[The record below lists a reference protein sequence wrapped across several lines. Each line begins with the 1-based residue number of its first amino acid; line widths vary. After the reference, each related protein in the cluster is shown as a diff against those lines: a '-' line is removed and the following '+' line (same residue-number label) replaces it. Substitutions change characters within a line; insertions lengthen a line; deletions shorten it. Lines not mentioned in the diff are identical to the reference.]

1 MKNIKTL
8 VIGAVAVSLSA
19 LTLVSCNDWLNLGPI
34 DYYGSESYWK
44 TEANFDSYIDGMH
57 KNMRDQAWNHTIIA
71 GEIRGGTHIDGT
83 SSDGSSVDYADMIM
97 QNFDEDHTGLS
108 NFGGY
113 YGPITNVNLFLARL
127 QETDVVPADKKALYL
142 GIAYGLRA
150 FYYFDLYRLYG
161 GVPLRLTADVVEGE
175 LDPLKLYMARS
186 EPADVLA
193 QIKDDIQKSLDNFG
207 TANTIPYGKD
217 YWSKAATEALAGEVY
232 LWSAKVATGNQPAGG
247 AADIA
252 KAKTYFTNVMN
263 NYNLSLQNNFADIFS
278 VKNKLNSEVIF
289 AIHYGE
295 GEATNSL
302 GSYTYMS
309 DGRGLTMEQV
319 DENGVRFGDP
329 FKLNTAGIQRAQYI
343 DNMFLSYDPDD
354 TRRDATFKASY
365 SANEYAASGKIVLY
379 GTHVCKNI
387 GYTNDAGVHQF
398 IGDFIYY
405 RLAWVYLS
413 LAEIANYEG
422 NGSDVAK
429 YINLV
434 RARAYG
440 DNWNAATYGFT
451 AGDFQTN
458 ELAILAEKDKEFLQ
472 EGQRWHDLRRMT
484 LTKDGKHLV
493 FCKEANPKKNGLP
506 ILNESTEAYKVLWP
520 IDKNVMNSD
529 KELKQTPGYPTT
541 TESE

>member
-1 MKNIKTL
+1 MDKHMKHIQSIL
-8 VIGAVAVSLSA
+8 AALLSA
-19 LTLVSCNDWLNLGPI
+19 MALVSCNDWLTLGPI

-57 KNMRDQAWNHTIIA
+57 KNMRDQAWTHTIVS
-71 GEIRGGTHIDGT
+71 GELRGGTHIDGT
-83 SSDGSSVDYADMIM
+83 SSDGSSVDYADIIM

-108 NFGGY
+108 TFGGY
-113 YGPITNVNLFLARL
+113 YGPITNVNLFIARL
-127 QETDVVPADKKALYL
+127 NATDVVPEAKKATYL
-142 GIAYGLRA
+142 GIAHGLRA
-150 FYYFDLYRLYG
+150 FYYFDLFRLYG
-161 GVPLRLTADVVEGE
+161 TVPLRLTADVVEGE

-186 EPADVLA
+186 EAADVMA
-193 QIKDDIQKSLDNFG
+193 QIKDDLQKSLDYFG
-207 TANTIPYGKD
+207 SANTIPYGKS

-232 LWSAKVATGNQPAGG
+232 LWSAKVATGNQSAGG

-263 NYNLSLQNNFADIFS
+263 NYGLKLQDDFGDIFS
-278 VKNKLNSEVIF
+278 VSNKLNSEVIF

-302 GSYTYMS
+302 GNYTYMS

-319 DENGVRFGDP
+319 DEKGVRFGDP
-329 FKLNTAGIQRAQYI
+329 FQLNTAGIQRAQYI
-343 DNMFLSYDPDD
+343 DNMFLSYDPK
-354 TRRDATFKASY
+354 DARSVSTFTASY

-379 GTHVCKNI
+379 GTHVHKNI
-387 GYTNDAGVHQF
+387 GYTNTAGVHQF

-422 NGSDVAK
+422 NGADVAK

-434 RARAYG
+434 RKRAYA
-440 DNWNAATYGFT
+440 DNWDADEFGYT
-451 AGDFQTN
+451 AGDFTAN

-493 FCKEANPKKNGLP
+493 FCPEANPKKNGRP
-506 ILNESTEAYKVLWP
+506 ILDEAQSHKLLWP

-529 KELKQTPGYPTT
+529 KELKQTPGY
-541 TESE
+541 

>member
-1 MKNIKTL
+1 MKNIKSL
-8 VIGAVAVSLSA
+8 FIGALVVTISA
-19 LTLVSCNDWLNLGPI
+19 MTLVSCNDWLTLGPI

-57 KNMRDQAWNHTIIA
+57 KNMRDQAWTHTIIA

-97 QNFDEDHTGLS
+97 QNFDADHTGLS

-113 YGPITNVNLFLARL
+113 YGPITNVNLFIARL
-127 QETDVVPADKKALYL
+127 KETDVVPDEKKALYL
-142 GIAYGLRA
+142 GMAYGLRA

-161 GVPLRLTADVVEGE
+161 GVPMRLTADVVEGE

-186 EPADVLA
+186 NASVVIG
-193 QIKDDIQKSLDNFG
+193 QIKSDIEESLNCFG
-207 TANTIPYGKD
+207 SANTIPYGKD

-232 LWSAKVATGNQPAGG
+232 LWTAKVATGDQPAGG
-247 AADIA
+247 ASDIA

-263 NYNLSLQNNFADIFS
+263 NYGLSPQSNFASIFS
-278 VKNKLNSEVIF
+278 VSNKLNSEVIF

-302 GSYTYMS
+302 GNYTYMS
-309 DGRGLTMEQV
+309 DGRGLTMEQI
-319 DENGVRFGDP
+319 DENGQRFGDP
-329 FKLNTAGIQRAQYI
+329 FGLNTQGIQRAQYI
-343 DNMFLSYDPDD
+343 DNMFLAYDVED

-365 SANEYAASGKIVLY
+365 SANEYNASGNIVLY

-387 GYTNDAGVHQF
+387 GYTNSAGIHQF

-422 NGSDVAK
+422 NGADVEK
-429 YINLV
+429 YINKV
-434 RARAYG
+434 RERAYG
-440 DNWNAATYGFT
+440 ANWDAATYGYTAGSFT
-451 AGDFQTN
+451 AN
-458 ELAILAEKDKEFLQ
+458 ELAILAEKDKEMLQ

-493 FCKEANPKKNGLP
+493 FCPEANPKNNGLP
-506 ILNESTEAYKVLWP
+506 ILDETKEAYKVLWP
-520 IDKNVMNSD
+520 IDKTVMNSD
-529 KELKQTPGYPTT
+529 KELTQTPGYPG
-541 TESE
+541 